1 MHDVVKDAGVEKS
14 RVAETALDLS
24 ADDGGRAMYEL
35 VSELYPICRSITG
48 EGVRRTLRKIS
59 RYIHLTICEVPSGCN
74 VFDWTVPPEWNIR
87 DAYIADASGN
97 RVVDFQTSNLHVV
110 GYSIPVRARMSLPQ
124 LKQHLHTDPEHP
136 DWIPYRTSYYSP
148 TWGFCLAHNQMLAL
162 HDGEYEVCIDSSLK
176 PGHLT
181 YGDLRLL
188 GQTREEVLISCHVC
202 HPSLCNDNLSGIAVA
217 TAVAQRLSGMNNRYS
232 YRFLFIPGTI
242 GSITWLA
249 MNHQHLGRIKH
260 GMVLT
265 GIGDAGAPTFKRT
278 RNGDAD
284 IDKAWQYVLEQS
296 GRTFS
301 IRPFSPYG
309 YDERQFCSPGIDLP
323 VGCFMRTPHGE
334 YAEYHTSADDL
345 RLVRASSLA
354 DSLAMVLDVID
365 VIERNQTYVNTQPYC
380 EPRLGK
386 YGLYRSVGGG
396 SASDYQMA
404 LLWLLNMS
412 DGRHTVLDIAA
423 RARLPW
429 ATIKDALDA
438 LCGAGLLALAAG
450 QSVVRPSAPPECE
463 PLVQQDA

>member
-1 MHDVVKDAGVEKS
+1 MHDFI
-14 RVAETALDLS
+14 
-24 ADDGGRAMYEL
+24 
-35 VSELYPICRSITG
+35 SELYPICRSITG

-59 RYIHLTICEVPSGCN
+59 RYIPLTTCEVPSGCS

-87 DAYIADASGN
+87 DAYIKDAAGI
-97 RVVDFQTSNLHVV
+97 RVVDFRNSNLHVV
-110 GYSIPVRARMSLPQ
+110 GYSTPVRARMSLSD
-124 LKQHLHTDPEHP
+124 LKQYLQTDPEHP

-162 HDGEYEVCIDSSLK
+162 PDGEYEVCIDSSLK

-188 GQTREEVLISCHVC
+188 GQTTEEVLISCHVC
-202 HPSLCNDNLSGIAVA
+202 HPSLGNDNLSGIAVA
-217 TAVAQRLSGMNNRYS
+217 TAVAQRLSGMSHRYS
-232 YRFLFIPGTI
+232 YRFLFVPGTI

-249 MNHQHLGRIKH
+249 MNQQHLGRIKH

-265 GIGDAGAPTFKRT
+265 CVGDGGAPTYKQT
-278 RNGDAD
+278 RSGGAEVDR
-284 IDKAWQYVLEQS
+284 AWQYVLEQCGS
-296 GRTFS
+296 PFD

-334 YAEYHTSADDL
+334 YPQYHTSADDL
-345 RLVRASSLA
+345 SLVRASSLA
-354 DSLAMVLDVID
+354 DSLARVLGVID
-365 VIERNQTYVNTQPYC
+365 VLERNQTYVNTRPYC

-386 YGLYRSVGGG
+386 YGLYRSVGGR
-396 SASDYQMA
+396 SAGDYQMA

-412 DGRHTVLDIAA
+412 DGHHSVLDVAA

-429 ATIKDALDA
+429 GTITEALEA
-438 LCGAGLLALAAG
+438 LCAAGLLEPADG
-450 QSVVRPSAPPECE
+450 QTVTRLSGRC
-463 PLVQQDA
+463 